1 MDIPAVLET
10 HRRPVEHQ
18 QRQEVMTI
26 HADEDT
32 DLLRRYFAD
41 IEDSTPL
48 SREREVELSARI
60 HKGDMAARDELAS
73 ANLRFVVD
81 VARQYQSR
89 GLSMAE
95 LVAAG
100 NVGLMK
106 AADRFDGERGF
117 KFISYAVWWIRQSIM
132 QTLTDQTRT
141 VRVPVTRQN
150 LLRDISRIR
159 AKLGEEGRRN
169 ISTAEIAEELG
180 VAEAEI
186 LETMMKGRPEASLD
200 LSFEEGDERNLMSVL
215 ADEAAASPDEG
226 VMDRDGRARIDAV
239 LETLDERE
247 SYICRCY
254 YGLDGEEP
262 LTLEQIGGL
271 MSLTRERV
279 RQLKERALSRLRD
292 PKRYRSL
299 PELAEAMGVGG

>member
-1 MDIPAVLET
+1 
-10 HRRPVEHQ
+10 
-18 QRQEVMTI
+18 MTI

-186 LETMMKGRPEASLD
+186 LETMMKGRPDASLD